1 MAYVLVPEGFKLQ
14 KVTKAQKVAI
24 DEHNR
29 AQILKRFAGATNSS
43 VIFIIAALIGI
54 YFLAKELKIPSFNLK
69 NTLLNLIPGVNV
81 GELTSEQAETLRIM
95 FREGALAVD
104 ADASAI
110 AQIAFPTPE
119 QRAAREQPG
128 AGLFGGL
135 GI

>member
-14 KVTKAQKVAI
+14 KVTKAEKVAI
-24 DEHNR
+24 DDYNR
-29 AQILKRFAGATNSS
+29 AELFKQFASAPNSG

-54 YFLAKELKIPSFNLK
+54 YFLAKELKIPGFNLK
-69 NTLLNLIPGVNV
+69 DTLLNLIPGVKV
-81 GELTSEQAETLRIM
+81 GELTPEQADTLRTM

-104 ADASAI
+104 ADASAL

-119 QRAAREQPG
+119 QKTARD
-128 AGLFGGL
+128 AGVFGGF